1 MKKLFFTLAMMLVG
15 STAAWADDPY
25 LIIEPFTIEPGKT
38 TTVRVRFHCDD
49 EDKVNFTYT
58 ETDEETEEEISTTL
72 TGSRFTAFQCS
83 LTLPEGLTFV
93 GNDDIY
99 TTSST
104 EFKKALQFS
113 IGSHLIESNAEGKQQ
128 LNIVLYST
136 ANKPIYPIYPDD
148 NITTARNFLFSIK
161 VKASDN
167 LKYGNYDMSIFK
179 IIIAPAADK
188 DGNIPQGGEGSV
200 NQDNMDIKASY
211 PLTLDEGKA
220 FPTWEG
226 TLANVD
232 VNMKRTIK
240 AGYNTVCFPFA
251 MTGEEVATTFGAGSQ
266 AYSYSEAA
274 GQILF
279 AKADGIEANV
289 PVLLNAT
296 SPASTFTLADKTVE
310 APSDLAVS
318 GDTYD
323 FVGNYTPALTIAAGN
338 YVLSNGSVVKSL
350 GGSTLNGMRAFFAK
364 KGAEAKSLSM
374 DIEGETTGIQFV
386 NGEVETVGDIYT
398 VGGQLVRRNS
408 TVKGLP
414 EGIYMINGNKVV
426 VRK

>member
-15 STAAWADDPY
+15 STVAWADNPY
-25 LIIEPFTIEPGKT
+25 LTIDPFTITSATGNNFVK
-38 TTVRVRFHCDD
+38 VRIHCDAAD
-49 EDKVNFTYT
+49 TKDFDYLDLNTY
-58 ETDEETEEEISTTL
+58 ESTTL
-72 TGSRFTAFQCS
+72 TGTRFTAFQCS
-83 LTLPEGLTFV
+83 IILPDGL
-93 GNDDIY
+93 
-99 TTSST
+99 S
-104 EFKKALQFS
+104 FKKLGSVYAVKSQEFSKAVEFS
-113 IGSHLIESNAEGKQQ
+113 IGQRQFTNDDGKEQ
-128 LNIVLYST
+128 LNLVVYSTQNAPLYPIVLGDETET
-136 ANKPIYPIYPDD
+136 AN
-148 NITTARNFLFSIK
+148 NFLFQFAVLPKNES
-161 VKASDN
+161 AYG
-167 LKYGNYDMSIFK
+167 KYEMEAVK
-179 IIIAPAADK
+179 IIIAPAANQ
-188 DGNIPQGGEGSV
+188 DGTIPEGGAGSV
-200 NQDNMDIKASY
+200 YQDNFQTLGSY

-220 FPTWEG
+220 FPTWDG

-274 GQILF
+274 GQISF

-374 DIEGETTGIQFV
+374 DIEGEATGIQFV

>member
-25 LIIEPFTIEPGKT
+25 LTIDPFTITSASPDEPT
-38 TTVRVRFHCDD
+38 LVNVRFHCSSADT
-49 EDKVNFTYT
+49 KTFTHYEKGKGNVT
-58 ETDEETEEEISTTL
+58 Y
-72 TGSRFTAFQCS
+72 TGSRFTAFQCNIV
-83 LTLPEGLTFV
+83 LPENLSFFKFGDICTLTS
-93 GNDDIY
+93 D
-99 TTSST
+99 
-104 EFKKALQFS
+104 EFDKATAFS
-113 IGSHLIESNAEGKQQ
+113 IGENQFTNSDGKEQ
-128 LNIVLYST
+128 LNLVVYST
-136 ANKPIYPIYPDD
+136 QNAPLYPVIIGEEEVTEDNYLFQIGVYPK
-148 NITTARNFLFSIK
+148 NESAYG
-161 VKASDN
+161 
-167 LKYGNYDMSIFK
+167 KYEMEAFK
-179 IIIAPAADK
+179 IIIAPAANQ
-188 DGNIPQGGEGSV
+188 DGTIPEGGAGSV
-200 NQDNMDIKASY
+200 IQDNFQIPCSY
-211 PLTLDEGKA
+211 PLTLDEGKNL
-220 FPTWEG
+220 PTWEG
-226 TLANVD
+226 TLTNVD
-232 VNMKRTIK
+232 VNMTRTIK
-240 AGYNTVCFPFA
+240 EGYNTVCFPFA

-374 DIEGETTGIQFV
+374 DIEGEATGIQLV